1 MAITRKLQIAGVP
14 DSLAAAVM
22 GEVMEGLTAT
32 GSTQAT
38 AYRINTDVA
47 KFSTVALNAGAILPV
62 SSHKLDKIEVINS
75 GANALLLYPSL
86 NERIGSLASN
96 VAIAIAPGSAVT
108 LRKIND
114 VVWDVISNYLVI
126 SGGGGGGTIAGT
138 IAATQVAYGSGSD
151 EIAGSSS
158 LTWGSSALTIG
169 GSTSFSSTSES
180 VLTFG
185 QQLVGTDAIQWIPS
199 NGLFFKHGAGGPSG
213 DRIKITS
220 GGYLGIGTTTPHSH
234 LQVSG
239 SQAIKTTNVSAD
251 YTITSDDYLIRV
263 TSTAAARTITLPTAA
278 GIAGRVYEIKD
289 TSGGAGTNNITI
301 DADGTET
308 IDGAATATISAH
320 YGSIKLA
327 SNGTNWDLINNT
339 QNHNDGGS
347 IPTSGLVLR
356 YSAESLSSTLSNN
369 DFVTSLAPDVG
380 ALTLTASG
388 SDRPTF
394 KTGISPSGSDVIWF
408 TGGDRLNVT
417 GLSGLPS
424 TTQPGTIVCVV
435 FGVQPI
441 GASPSDHQH
450 IVQYGSAT
458 ALQARGLT
466 VHRTNRWFTS
476 SEVGMN
482 LPAVSGP
489 SGWGVKVLG
498 HTYDGAVVSVLV
510 DGEEC
515 ASNVEVLNTGTDE
528 LAIGSAIG
536 GAADQGAFYFMHLLI
551 YDRVLTREDWRSIM
565 SYARAEWGA

>member
-1 MAITRKLQIAGVP
+1 MAISRKLQNAGVA
-14 DSLAAAVM
+14 DGLASAIM
-22 GEVMEGLTAT
+22 GEIASGLTAT
-32 GSTQAT
+32 GTTQAT
-38 AYRINTDVA
+38 AFRINTDVA
-47 KFSTVALNAGAILPV
+47 KFTNVAINTGAILPV
-62 SSHKLDKIEVINS
+62 SSRKTDVIEVINA
-75 GANALLLYPSL
+75 GANALSLYPPL
-86 NERIGSLASN
+86 DEQIGSSSSN
-96 VAIAIAPGSAVT
+96 SSISVVAGSAVT
-108 LRKIND
+108 LRKISD
-114 VVWDVISNYLVI
+114 TGWDIVSNYLV
-126 SGGGGGGTIAGT
+126 SAGGGGGTIGGT
-138 IAATQVAYGSGSD
+138 LAATQVAFGSGSD

-347 IPTSGLVLR
+347 IPTTGLVLR